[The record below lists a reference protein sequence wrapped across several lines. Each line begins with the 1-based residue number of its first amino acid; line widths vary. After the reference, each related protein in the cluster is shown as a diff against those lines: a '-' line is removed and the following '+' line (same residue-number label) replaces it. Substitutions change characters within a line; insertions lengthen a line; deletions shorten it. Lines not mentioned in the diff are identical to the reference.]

1 METPTQN
8 IEVDRLA
15 RLTDR
20 EREVAACIHKGM
32 KNTQAASALGIS
44 SKTVSAHLSAIYRT
58 LGIQSSRELVLVVER
73 ARERAKR

>member
-1 METPTQN
+1 MGLE
-8 IEVDRLA
+8 
-15 RLTDR
+15 RLTNR

-32 KNTQAASALGIS
+32 KNSEAATALGIKS
-44 SKTVSAHLSAIYRT
+44 RTVSTHLSAIYRT